1 MESVELSQA
10 ERDLL
15 LDLLIQSSEI
25 ENNLRIKLSSLTF
38 NQPVSHST
46 GDSEHQIG
54 DRVIINGSANIP
66 HGTSASVTGF
76 YHGGF
81 VVVDWTTSTGE
92 RRKTAC
98 SPNEVC
104 SETSN
109 TPI

>member
-1 MESVELSQA
+1 MASIELSQA
-10 ERDLL
+10 ERDHI
-15 LDLLIQSSEI
+15 LDLLIQSGEI
-25 ENNLRIKLSSLTF
+25 ESNLQKKLTSLSF
-38 NQPVSHST
+38 SQPVSRST

-92 RRKTAC
+92 SRKTAC
-98 SPNEVC
+98 PPHEVFR
-104 SETSN
+104 EGLN
-109 TPI
+109 PPV

>member
-25 ENNLRIKLSSLTF
+25 ENNLRKKLSSLTF

-66 HGTSASVTGF
+66 PWNLGF
-76 YHGGF
+76 CDRFLSWWFCGG
-81 VVVDWTTSTGE
+81 
-92 RRKTAC
+92 
-98 SPNEVC
+98 
-104 SETSN
+104 
-109 TPI
+109 